1 MTSKS
6 PRIKIESHRYKNFI
20 KVAENFYEGA
30 KLANE
35 FSYYNAAGLLIVHSS
50 IAYADAVSIKQRGVK
65 IQGDNH
71 YEIIALLDD
80 MIVPSEKKKK
90 ALIQL
95 KKIIDNKNR
104 VSYLGDVYH
113 KKDIDSLW
121 KNFERYKTWVD
132 EILK

>member
-6 PRIKIESHRYKNFI
+6 PRKKIESHRYKDFI